1 MEVVFI
7 KDKLAIFD
15 LDGTLFDTRRVNYS
29 AYGKALKEFGI
40 RLDYD
45 FFSAECNGRH
55 YKDFLPRIMGNLTDA
70 EAKIEEVHKRKK
82 EYYSLFLCE
91 AVSNERLFDLI
102 RALRDTYHTALV
114 TTASGKNC
122 DELLRYFGKEK
133 EFDLLITGE
142 DVQKKKP
149 DPEGFLKAMQYYGI
163 SGENTIVFEDSAVG
177 IAAAEECGAT
187 VFVARGFA

>member
-29 AYGKALKEFGI
+29 AYGKALEEYGI
-40 RLDYD
+40 RLDREY
-45 FFSAECNGRH
+45 FSTECNGRH
-55 YKDFLPRIMGNLTDA
+55 YKEFLPRIMENLADA

-102 RALRDTYHTALV
+102 KALRDTYHTALV
-114 TTASGKNC
+114 TTASAKNC
-122 DELLRYFGKEK
+122 DQLLRYFGKEK
-133 EFDLLITGE
+133 EFDLVITGE

-149 DPEGFLKAMQYYGI
+149 IRKGF
-163 SGENTIVFEDSAVG
+163 
-177 IAAAEECGAT
+177 
-187 VFVARGFA
+187 